1 MSIAV
6 ASSGWPAASPSSSSG
21 SEPQA
26 RSVAMAESL
35 QSVQGRGDVCNANQG
50 STRRNDWPERDL
62 AIVFTALLGGLRAD
76 ELISAKHRRHPP
88 HRRRRSAARSRQGR
102 QRPLNTVRQRA
113 SRRSRAIP
121 TIVHQLLS
129 AGTHALTGRQ
139 RDGRGRLGC
148 RSDRARDRLRFGPA
162 GRRTRRGPES
172 ERPVRPVLWSLHVW
186 ATTGFRRSVISQ

>member
-76 ELISAKHRRHPP
+76 ELISANIGDIRRTDDGGVRHV
-88 HRRRRSAARSRQGR
+88 HGKADKDRRIPFARELLDVLEQYLQSCTSCFPQARTRSPGASEMAEDAWAAGA
-102 QRPLNTVRQRA
+102 TVHEIGCDLARLA
-113 SRRSRAIP
+113 
-121 TIVHQLLS
+121 
-129 AGTHALTGRQ
+129 
-139 RDGRGRLGC
+139 DGR
-148 RSDRARDRLRFGPA
+148 AA
-162 GRRTRRGPES
+162 GQKAKD
-172 ERPVRPVLWSLHVW
+172 L
-186 ATTGFRRSVISQ
+186 